1 MSQMENAKVQN
12 EKAKCKIYIY
22 FFMAQVTLFC
32 FSNVINNKR

>member
-12 EKAKCKIYIY
+12 EKAKCKIYI